1 MPCPSLV
8 LREPIAE
15 TLPRWSKLSELV
27 SNHLFGHVDRYMDL
41 AVVNEE
47 FEAAEWDKKQGR
59 QQTSVKARF
68 S

>member
-27 SNHLFGHVDRYMDL
+27 SDHLFGHVDRYMDL

-47 FEAAEWDKKQGR
+47 FEAAE
-59 QQTSVKARF
+59 
-68 S
+68 